1 MIREAELQ
9 KDKDNELMELVQKK
23 NQIDV
28 LLHQLKQKGK
38 DITNF
43 ENRLKDVGNMKDAQ
57 ALENEVVS
65 QLSESAS
72 NNTNTTNESSD
83 SEVVDAEIKE
93 KK

>member
-1 MIREAELQ
+1 
-9 KDKDNELMELVQKK
+9 
-23 NQIDV
+23 
-28 LLHQLKQKGK
+28 
-38 DITNF
+38 
-43 ENRLKDVGNMKDAQ
+43 MKDAQ

-72 NNTNTTNESSD
+72 SNTNTTNESSD